1 MKISET
7 SSKDKIVKREIKV
20 KKHWKKVVWDEMQRI
35 PAGEEDLI
43 DVAVFINMLNSKP
56 VDLMS
61 VNEIKSP
68 ALQKIYL
75 GKPKEA
81 LDEFDKLMQK
91 KNWE

>member
-1 MKISET
+1 
-7 SSKDKIVKREIKV
+7 
-20 KKHWKKVVWDEMQRI
+20 
-35 PAGEEDLI
+35 
-43 DVAVFINMLNSKP
+43 VFINMLNSKP

-81 LDEFDKLMQK
+81 LDELDKLMQK